1 MNETTKIK
9 NLINKFFM
17 KRLLVTLTIALS
29 FISLSSFANNGEDV
43 SPRAIKSFNSS
54 FKNATE
60 VKWTT
65 SENYFKADFILNGQ
79 YISAYY
85 DTEGNMKALTRNIS
99 SLQLPIA
106 LQADLKKNY
115 DCYWISD
122 VLEIANED
130 GTSYYVTL
138 ETANTQLVL
147 KSNVDSWTNF
157 KKQRKS

>member
-1 MNETTKIK
+1 
-9 NLINKFFM
+9 M

-29 FISLSSFANNGEDV
+29 FISLSSFANGEDV
-43 SPRAIKSFNSS
+43 SPNAIKSFNNS

-60 VKWTT
+60 VRWTVT
-65 SENYFKADFILNGQ
+65 DNYFKADFALNGQ
-79 YISAYY
+79 YVSAYY

-99 SLQLPIA
+99 SLNLPIA

-115 DCYWISD
+115 DGYWISD
-122 VLEIANED
+122 VFELANEE

-138 ETANTQLVL
+138 ETGDTQLIL
-147 KSNVDSWTNF
+147 KSSGDSWDTF